1 MNLSILVHHCLWRGT
16 CRGNFLEKKEDSWP
30 VVAPY
35 TLHLLVFAHSTIFL
49 LALYE
54 WSSTQ
59 LQTHLE
65 LQVILGV
72 SLVGAATV
80 CRSWS
85 IATLGPYH
93 SIHIELERNND

>member
-1 MNLSILVHHCLWRGT
+1 MRLRTVNELVFLVLHHRLWRGT
-16 CRGNFLEKKEDSWP
+16 CGGNFLEKKEDSKRKKIHGQ

-59 LQTHLE
+59 LQTH
-65 LQVILGV
+65 Q
-72 SLVGAATV
+72 SFK
-80 CRSWS
+80 
-85 IATLGPYH
+85 
-93 SIHIELERNND
+93 